1 MQSYEKHIV
10 VKQQDIDQ
18 RNHVNNVR
26 YVEWVQDIAQE
37 HWESK
42 TDASIL
48 DSYYWIMLSHCIQ
61 YKAEAILGDVLRV
74 KTFVTKAE
82 GVRST
87 RQVEVYNK
95 NTNKLLTT
103 SETIW
108 CLMSHKTNKPARITS
123 DIENLFS

>member
-10 VKQQDIDQ
+10 VKQDDIDQ
-18 RNHVNNVR
+18 RSHVNNVR

-48 DSYYWIMLSHCIQ
+48 DSYYWIMLSHHIQ

-123 DIENLFS
+123 DIKNLFS